1 MSPVAILDMDY
12 SDFVELSAA
21 NRAVTLRRPWFEDE
35 ERGHRAMIWERQ
47 FGHKTGK
54 IRNPKYRK
62 NNTDDEALDY
72 GE

>member
-1 MSPVAILDMDY
+1 MNPVAVLDMALT
-12 SDFVELSAA
+12 DFIELSAA
-21 NRAVTLRRPWFEDE
+21 NRATTLRRPWFEDE
-35 ERGHRAMIWERQ
+35 ERGHKAMIWERN

-62 NNTDDEALDY
+62 HDSEESDY